1 MPFAVLG
8 PTKAR
13 TGSRTGTWVASA
25 NYEVFLREDDDVYYV
40 FIPISGGGPR
50 RCASPA
56 RFRRV
61 CDGAGLTA
69 ASPRRGAKGGGGWG
83 LGGPA
88 SPCERRSRGCCR
100 RRGDSASPQ
109 SSRSPGI
116 VESGPLEPLGDCRP
130 VAWSAVFFHPF
141 RKRSS
146 HCQGYARLTRWVE
159 ISPLSNARPRTRRWS
174 RSGGGSDLM
183 AAPRRVS
190 ARKAAASTVNG
201 SAPWAEECEATRIAP
216 ARAAPRPPTRAE
228 AEGGTKST
236 PTCARPS
243 NLTG

>member
-1 MPFAVLG
+1 MSAFRSEQDLGVVLVRGDRWLSQGGACCAFNSLMPFAVLG

-88 SPCERRSRGCCR
+88 
-100 RRGDSASPQ
+100 
-109 SSRSPGI
+109 
-116 VESGPLEPLGDCRP
+116 
-130 VAWSAVFFHPF
+130 
-141 RKRSS
+141 
-146 HCQGYARLTRWVE
+146 
-159 ISPLSNARPRTRRWS
+159 
-174 RSGGGSDLM
+174 
-183 AAPRRVS
+183 
-190 ARKAAASTVNG
+190 
-201 SAPWAEECEATRIAP
+201 
-216 ARAAPRPPTRAE
+216 
-228 AEGGTKST
+228 
-236 PTCARPS
+236 
-243 NLTG
+243 